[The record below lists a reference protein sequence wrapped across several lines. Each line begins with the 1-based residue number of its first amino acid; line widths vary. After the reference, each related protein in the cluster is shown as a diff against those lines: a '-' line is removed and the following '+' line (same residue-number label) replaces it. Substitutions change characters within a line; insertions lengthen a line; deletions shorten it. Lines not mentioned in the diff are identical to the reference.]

1 MTTGI
6 EYLKLEKKKT
16 TRGPA
21 KKKERLVC
29 TSLRLPV
36 EVMEYFA
43 DKYPYT
49 KQSEMRKVLIEHV
62 NNQTGANH
70 E

>member
-21 KKKERLVC
+21 KKKTSLVC
-29 TSLRLPV
+29 TSIRLPV

-49 KQSEMRKVLIEHV
+49 KQAEMRKVLINHV
-62 NNQTGANH
+62 TNQTGVTY

>member
-16 TRGPA
+16 TRGAA
-21 KKKERLVC
+21 KKPPLVC
-29 TSLRLPV
+29 TSLRLPT

-49 KQSEMRKVLIEHV
+49 KQSEMRKVLIEYV
-62 NNQTGANH
+62 NKQTGASY